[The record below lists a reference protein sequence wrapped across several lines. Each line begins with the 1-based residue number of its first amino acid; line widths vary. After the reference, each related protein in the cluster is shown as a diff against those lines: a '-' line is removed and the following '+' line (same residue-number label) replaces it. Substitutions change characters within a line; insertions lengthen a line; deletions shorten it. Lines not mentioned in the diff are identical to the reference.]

1 MDLETITLSEVSQ
14 RKTSITSLTCGIY
27 TNDAKEL
34 IYKTEVDSQ
43 TERTERIYDNQRGKW
58 WRDK

>member
-43 TERTERIYDNQRGKW
+43 TQKANL
-58 WRDK
+58 